1 MVNCDTFK
9 TDLGRYNPIV
19 MKLFC
24 KYFIVLLLLSCS
36 TAFAQ
41 KVIKHK
47 VKSGESIYSI
57 ARKYD
62 VTEKDVYE
70 LNPRLKGKVLS
81 LKTVVE
87 IPNRKY
93 KEEEKKVKESKKEIV
108 VATPIST
115 SNERYIT
122 HLVVPKETL
131 YSLSKRYGVSM
142 EAICE
147 LNPELKTGNLKVGAR
162 IKFPNTNPTV
172 TPVEVTTNQP
182 EVVVAETPANSTVY
196 SQTHTVQPKETL
208 YRISKKYGVS
218 VNQLQE
224 WNPGVASGLP
234 VGYNLIVKKGADVP
248 VTSSNPV
255 VVETSAPVAVEPHS
269 LENMSKADFLIAKA
283 SQHIGTRYRS
293 GGTAPGGFDCS
304 GLMCATFS
312 EIEMSLPRTSGE
324 QSNHGITI
332 DRSQAQK
339 GDLIFF
345 STNGRGRI
353 NHVGMITDIVDDE
366 IKFIHSSIQA
376 GVIISSTKE
385 AYYAKRFVKVNR
397 VLLE

>member
-1 MVNCDTFK
+1 MVNCGTFK
-9 TDLGRYNPIV
+9 TDLGPYNPIV
-19 MKLFC
+19 MKSFC
-24 KYFIVLLLLSCS
+24 KYCIVLLLLSCS

-62 VTEKDVYE
+62 LTEKDIYE

-87 IPNRKY
+87 IPNKNY
-93 KEEEKKVKESKKEIV
+93 KAEEKKTKEPKKEIV
-108 VATPIST
+108 VAPIST
-115 SNERYIT
+115 SNDTYIT
-122 HLVVPKETL
+122 HLVVAKETL
-131 YSLSKRYGVSM
+131 YSLSKKYGVTM
-142 EAICE
+142 EEICE
-147 LNPELKTGNLKVGAR
+147 MNPELKTGNLKVGAR
-162 IKFPNTNPTV
+162 IKFPNANPSLTLVEVSTEQPTV
-172 TPVEVTTNQP
+172 VASETTN
-182 EVVVAETPANSTVY
+182 NSTVY

-224 WNPGVASGLP
+224 WNPSVKSGLP

-248 VTSSNPV
+248 MTSSNPV

-304 GLMCATFS
+304 GLMCATFN
-312 EIEMSLPRTSGE
+312 EIEISLPRTSGE

-332 DRSQAQK
+332 DKSQAQK

-353 NHVGMITDIVDDE
+353 NHVGMITEIADDE
-366 IKFIHSSIQA
+366 IKFIHASIQA